1 MHDSSYE
8 LNLSC
13 TNPQL
18 ASRNS
23 HKSKLMFLQNL
34 EQYEIILA
42 SKSPRRQ
49 QLLND
54 LGLKFTVRSMDIPE
68 EFPDDLGMT
77 EIPVFLAELK
87 AEAFRPELRK
97 NQLVITA
104 DTIVWLDGEV
114 LGKPADYEDGY
125 RMLKGLS
132 GKKHEVITGVCLL
145 SAEKKVSFF
154 ALTDV
159 WFKPLSDEEI
169 HYYLENFRPYDKAG
183 AYGIQEWI
191 GYVAINRIEGSFFNV
206 MGLPV
211 QSLYEHL
218 KSF

>member
-1 MHDSSYE
+1 
-8 LNLSC
+8 
-13 TNPQL
+13 
-18 ASRNS
+18 
-23 HKSKLMFLQNL
+23 MFLQNL

-49 QLLND
+49 QLLKD
-54 LGLKFTVRSMDIPE
+54 LGLKFTVQSMDVPE
-68 EFPDDLGMT
+68 EFPGGLGMT
-77 EIPVFLAELK
+77 EIPVYLAELK
-87 AEAFRPELRK
+87 AEAFRPHLK
-97 NQLVITA
+97 INQLVITA

-114 LGKPADYEDGY
+114 LGKPANYEDGF

-145 SAEKKVSFF
+145 STEKKVSFY

-159 WFKPLSDEEI
+159 WFKSLSDEEI
-169 HYYLENFRPYDKAG
+169 HYYLENYRPYDKAG

-191 GYVAINRIEGSFFNV
+191 GYVAINRIEGSFYNV
-206 MGLPV
+206 MGLPI

>member
-1 MHDSSYE
+1 
-8 LNLSC
+8 
-13 TNPQL
+13 
-18 ASRNS
+18 
-23 HKSKLMFLQNL
+23 MFLKNL

-49 QLLND
+49 QLLSD
-54 LGLKFTVRSMDIPE
+54 LGLKFTVQSMDIPE
-68 EFPDDLGMT
+68 EFPEGLSMT

-87 AEAFRPELRK
+87 AEAFRPQLK
-97 NQLVITA
+97 SNQLVITA
-104 DTIVWLDGEV
+104 DTIVWLEGEV
-114 LGKPADYEDGY
+114 LGKPVDYNDGV

-145 SAEKKVSFF
+145 SSKRKVTFY

-159 WFKPLSDEEI
+159 WFKSLTDDEI
-169 HYYLENFRPYDKAG
+169 HYYLENYRPYDKAG

-191 GYVAINRIEGSFFNV
+191 GYVGINHIEGSFFNV
-206 MGLPV
+206 MGLPI

-218 KSF
+218 KDFQDF